1 MEKMPPDFCQ
11 VDNSGNCPDE
21 LLHRISIAPMID
33 VTDRNFRVFF
43 RLLSK
48 RVTLYTEMIHCDTI
62 LNAIY
67 SEEKMRL
74 LPIEKPV
81 ILQLGGSDP
90 VNLAKAA
97 KIGEKNGYKEIN
109 LNCGCPSPRV
119 TSGSFGA
126 CLMKE
131 PKLVAECVKKME
143 EAVDIPV
150 TVKCRLGVDDQDD
163 YEFLRVFVEEIQKNT
178 NCKHILVHA
187 RKAFL
192 KGLNPKQN
200 RNIPPLIYE
209 RVYQIAKDFPDI
221 KFSINGGIRTLEHAG
236 AILDEHPELLGV
248 MMGRAAYQS
257 TWIFGDV
264 DRKLFG
270 VANPLNS
277 RKDILRKYG
286 EFADYTLATIKHFK
300 IPTLVRPLLG
310 LFARERGFKAMKR
323 FMSEKKN
330 YVNEKSFSSFMEKL
344 IEIMEQVNSEG
355 LNQKYDEAGLLK
367 MKEDHERI
375 QKIREERR
383 KKKEAEKKAELAAQ
397 VDPEGPS
404 KSLLKKKEADDQ
416 QMNPPP
422 DVKKVKSVST
432 IKA

>member
-1 MEKMPPDFCQ
+1 
-11 VDNSGNCPDE
+11 
-21 LLHRISIAPMID
+21 
-33 VTDRNFRVFF
+33 
-43 RLLSK
+43 
-48 RVTLYTEMIHCDTI
+48 MIHCDTI

-90 VNLAKAA
+90 GNLAKAA
-97 KIGEKNGYKEIN
+97 KIGEANGYDEIN

-143 EAVDIPV
+143 EAVKIPV
-150 TVKCRLGVDDQDD
+150 TVKCRLGVDDLDD
-163 YEFLRVFVEEIQKNT
+163 YDFLKRFVEEIKNNT
-178 NCKHILVHA
+178 NCKHIIVHA

-209 RVYQIAKDFPDI
+209 RVYQVAQDYPDI
-221 KFSINGGIRTLEHAG
+221 KFSINGGIKTLEHAG
-236 AILDEHPELLGV
+236 QILKENPKLLGV

-257 TWIFGDV
+257 TWIFGDL
-264 DRKLFG
+264 DRKIYG
-270 VANPLNS
+270 VENPLNT

-286 EFADYTLATIKHFK
+286 EYADYTLATIKHFK

-310 LFARERGFKAMKR
+310 LFARERGFKLYKR
-323 FMSEKKN
+323 FLSEKKN
-330 YVNEKSFSSFMEKL
+330 YKDEKSFSSFMEKL
-344 IEIMEQVNSEG
+344 IIFMEEFNSEA
-355 LNQKYDEAGLLK
+355 LNQKYDEEGLLK
-367 MKEDHERI
+367 MKQKQEQIE
-375 QKIREERR
+375 KIREERR
-383 KKKEAEKKAELAAQ
+383 KKKLEAEKQNGENDTNGVKDTFLNKK
-397 VDPEGPS
+397 PS
-404 KSLLKKKEADDQ
+404 NDTENKVESDL
-416 QMNPPP
+416 
-422 DVKKVKSVST
+422 KKVKTSPE
-432 IKA
+432 IKKTVKEVEKVEA